1 MQKWEQLEKQKKE
14 DELFKKR
21 MERKKKQEQKERDK
35 LEELYQNYKKNKLNE
50 PKQEATTACTKKE
63 KEHRRF
69 TIYRKVFVN
78 SEQGLPY
85 YNDKPVGSPIAEDTI
100 EVEDLY
106 NDYFM
111 NGLFSIES
119 QMYNYV
125 PYKIFDRKENKYVKN
140 INVEGVIEYEN

>member
-21 MERKKKQEQKERDK
+21 RDRENKKREERRNKI
-35 LEELYQNYKKNKLNE
+35 EEDYQNYRKNKVNE
-50 PKQEATTACTKKE
+50 PKQETTIIYTKKE
-63 KEHRRF
+63 KEYKRF

-85 YNDKPVGSPIAEDTI
+85 YEDKPVGSPIGEDTL

-111 NGLFSIES
+111 NCLFTIES

-125 PYKIFDRKENKYVKN
+125 PYKIFDRQENKYVKN
-140 INVEGVIEYEN
+140 INVNGGIEYEN